1 MAWTSRNNLIKAAVS
16 LVVDSY
22 DLKPP
27 GRDILSMSKPRE
39 ADRRFIS
46 TRVTQLLD
54 REFTF
59 MRGDF
64 GTASPRAYYYSAEL
78 IFCHSDVM
86 ENPVARFLLLIMLS
100 STLSIKL
107 SILRPIRMTGR
118 FLTRCLYL
126 LFALQPQR

>member
-1 MAWTSRNNLIKAAVS
+1 MAWTSRNNLIKAAIS

-46 TRVTQLLD
+46 ERVTHLLD

-78 IFCHSDVM
+78 IFVT
-86 ENPVARFLLLIMLS
+86 A
-100 STLSIKL
+100 T
-107 SILRPIRMTGR
+107 
-118 FLTRCLYL
+118 
-126 LFALQPQR
+126 